1 MHKMAG
7 IHEKQLASTGL
18 SFVESRIEFLVQEL
32 ALFFF
37 FASSTLPGTV
47 AILRR
52 RSPNRFKKA
61 RACDSSRRIPVS
73 FSIAA

>member
-1 MHKMAG
+1 MHEMAG
-7 IHEKQLASTGL
+7 IHEKQLAAAGL
-18 SFVESRIEFLVQEL
+18 CFVESGIEFLLQEL

-61 RACDSSRRIPVS
+61 RTCDSSRRMPVS
-73 FSIAA
+73 LSMAA